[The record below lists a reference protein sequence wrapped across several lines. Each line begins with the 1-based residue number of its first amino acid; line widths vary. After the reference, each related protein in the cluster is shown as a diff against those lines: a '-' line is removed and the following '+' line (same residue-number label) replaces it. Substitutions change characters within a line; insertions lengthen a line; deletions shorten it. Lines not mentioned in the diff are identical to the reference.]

1 MTDCATYRAQSGE
14 GGSEGAQIKEAAD
27 RRRGKQDATRG
38 WMRARNQSRKL
49 PTTKWRLATRR
60 SGRKGNQPPWLRPIH
75 VCPGII
81 PDLRRLAALTPLS
94 TLSRWQMGTR
104 TVACRKPDDLASCV
118 VPCRALRWNP
128 PSPVAG

>member
-14 GGSEGAQIKEAAD
+14 GGSEGAQIKQAAD

-60 SGRKGNQPPWLRPIH
+60 SGRKGNQPPPGSGLSMFALGSFPTFADSQRPH
-75 VCPGII
+75 PF
-81 PDLRRLAALTPLS
+81 PH
-94 TLSRWQMGTR
+94 
-104 TVACRKPDDLASCV
+104 
-118 VPCRALRWNP
+118 
-128 PSPVAG
+128 